1 MTDGPLQIMGMSGT
15 VPTMTGRCRELGLP
29 AWQWDHRDTL
39 VSEPDGWGDAD
50 SWLRAP
56 RMRELLSRSTAGW
69 PGAESPEVVEVIPG
83 CWLLPLIG
91 EPASGHET
99 ILGVMA
105 IGHEALRGEGF
116 EAICRSAEVS
126 PEDARS
132 ALEPLARHRRED
144 IEPWAR
150 ALSWM
155 HEDLLRVDGDTHAI
169 TTFSKQ
175 LIESYEQMS
184 LLYRVGELMNDINDP
199 KGFVSLACE
208 LLLTTLE
215 FQWVSVRFSSLTTLG
230 RTLANELVLTGQLPC
245 SHTRYDRL
253 ARELVSERNVDD
265 RPEVLEEP
273 TSELAKIVGSE
284 VFVNPLLCDNQLA
297 GVVMAGS
304 KGGPDPQVTSNDM
317 QLISATA
324 DFMGAFLH
332 NSSMYSEQRT
342 TFLGIIN
349 ALSASIDAKD
359 QYTRGHSERVAH
371 LASKLARAIGMTEEQ
386 AERVRLAGVLHDMGK
401 IGVPEA
407 VLLKPGRLSDAE
419 FEAIKKHPTIGYNI
433 LKDIEPLQDV
443 LPGVLYH
450 HERWDGGGY
459 PEGLRGSRIPL
470 IGRILAVA
478 DAFDAMSSDR
488 AYRPRIARESVLRE
502 MQLGAGAQWD
512 HELVKVFLSLDLTS
526 YDSMIERHAAQD
538 SVAA

>member
-1 MTDGPLQIMGMSGT
+1 MNDQQPKILGTSAT
-15 VPTMTGRCRELGLP
+15 VPTMTGRCRQLGLP
-29 AWQWDHRDTL
+29 VWQWDHRDQL
-39 VSEPDGWGDAD
+39 VSEPDGWGSADA
-50 SWLRAP
+50 WLRSP

-69 PGAESPEVVEVIPG
+69 PGAASPEVVEVIPG
-83 CWLLPLIG
+83 CWLLPIVG
-91 EPASGHET
+91 EPAVGDAT
-99 ILGVMA
+99 ILAAMA
-105 IGHEALRGEGF
+105 IGPDSLHGEAYEAL
-116 EAICRSAEVS
+116 CRSAGADAT
-126 PEDARS
+126 DARM

-144 IEPWAR
+144 VDHWAR
-150 ALSWM
+150 VLRWM
-155 HEDLLRVDGDTHAI
+155 HEDMLRVDDDTHTI
-169 TTFSKQ
+169 STFSKQ

-184 LLYRVGELMNDINDP
+184 LLYRVGELMNDLSDP
-199 KGFVSLACE
+199 KGFVNMACE

-215 FQWVSVRFSSLTTLG
+215 FQWIAVRFSSLTALG
-230 RTLANELVLTGQLPC
+230 RGLINELILTGQIPC

-253 ARELVSERNVDD
+253 AGEIVSQRDAD
-265 RPEVLEEP
+265 ARPEVLEEA
-273 TSELAKIVGSE
+273 TSELARIVGSE
-284 VFVNPLLCDNQLA
+284 VFVNPLLCDSQLA
-297 GVVMAGS
+297 GVVIAGS
-304 KGGPDPQVTSNDM
+304 KNDPDPHVSSNDM

-371 LASKLARAIGMTEEQ
+371 LASKLSRAIGMNDEQ

-407 VLLKPGRLSDAE
+407 VLLKPGRLTDEE

-459 PEGLRGSRIPL
+459 PQGLRGSRIPL

-488 AYRPRIARESVLRE
+488 AYRPRIARETVLRE

-512 HELVKVFLSLDLTS
+512 HELVKVFLSMDLSS
-526 YDSMIERHAAQD
+526 YDNMIERHAAQD
-538 SVAA
+538 SMAA

>member
-1 MTDGPLQIMGMSGT
+1 MTESRSPILGMSGT
-15 VPTMTGRCRELGLP
+15 APTMTFRCRELGLP
-29 AWQWDHRDTL
+29 VWQWDHRDTL
-39 VSEPDGWGDAD
+39 VAEPDGWGEADA
-50 SWLRAP
+50 WLRAP

-91 EPASGHET
+91 EPAAGNEM
-99 ILGVMA
+99 ILGAMA
-105 IGHEALRGEGF
+105 IGPDALHGEAF
-116 EAICRSAEVS
+116 ESVCRSADVCVAA
-126 PEDARS
+126 ARA
-132 ALEPLARHRRED
+132 ALEPIARHRRED
-144 IEPWAR
+144 VDHWAR

-155 HEDLLRVDGDTHAI
+155 HDDLMRVDDDTHAI

-184 LLYRVGELMNDINDP
+184 LLYRVGELMNDLNDP
-199 KGFVSLACE
+199 KGFVNMACE

-215 FQWVSVRFSSLTTLG
+215 FEWVAVRFSSLTALG
-230 RTLANELVLTGQLPC
+230 RSLTNELILTGQIPC

-253 ARELVSERNVDD
+253 AGELVNQRGVQD
-265 RPEVLEEP
+265 RPEVLEEA
-273 TSELAKIVGSE
+273 SNELAKIVGSE
-284 VFVNPLLCDNQLA
+284 VFVNPLLCDNQVA
-297 GVVMAGS
+297 GAVIAGS
-304 KGGPDPQVTSNDM
+304 KGGPDPQVSSNDM

-371 LASKLARAIGMTEEQ
+371 LASKLSRAIGMTDEQ

-407 VLLKPGRLSDAE
+407 VLLKPGRLTDEE
-419 FEAIKKHPTIGYNI
+419 FEAIKRHPTIGFNI

-488 AYRPRIARESVLRE
+488 AYRPRIARETVLRE

-512 HELVKVFLSLDLTS
+512 HELVKVFLTLDLTS